1 MCQPHFVILERRKPH
16 DSANVLRS
24 HLVVFLNFFAL
35 LLFSCNEKF
44 TKIHGS
50 LLLN

>member
-24 HLVVFLNFFAL
+24 HLAVFLDFFAL
-35 LLFSCNEKF
+35 PLFSCNGKF
-44 TKIHGS
+44 TKIHRS